1 MLPALLLL
9 PGLLGAALAGPV
21 QGSPECTRGSAAWCR
36 DLQAA
41 ARCGALGHC
50 RSAVWSKPSA
60 RTLPCDVCLDV
71 VAAAGNG
78 ANPNTTDAEVL
89 ALVTKTCEWLP
100 VQDASARCKEMVDA
114 HGPAVL
120 SMLGGPPGSAPP
132 QVCTALTLCR
142 PLQSLPAAT
151 PGPLSEEDTSE
162 LAAPFMANGPLS
174 FHLPP
179 IPEDPVC
186 RDCVGLV
193 ARLQEAVGSNVS
205 ALADAVTREQCR
217 SLGPGLALV
226 CRDYMQRFLGPGDHM
241 LRLVLPEETC
251 ERGGF
256 CEALPGPAEPAA
268 PALGPLSAGR
278 GPEAQMQAGLTCD
291 VCLQVIHELDR
302 WLDSNSTEALISQA
316 LERVC
321 GVMPASIAQQCVT
334 MVDAYSPSLV
344 EFVTRVP
351 PEKVCR
357 AVRLCGGEGG
367 GRRRRRHARPLLG
380 PRATL
385 LPPLLDRDNQGSFCN
400 GCKRLLGVSSRN
412 LERKSTRR
420 GILQAFK
427 GGCRILPLPYM
438 IQCNRFVDEYEPV
451 LFSTL
456 SEVMDPALLC
466 AKVGACHAPRA
477 PLLGTDQCV
486 LGPSFWC
493 ASPEAA
499 QMCDA
504 LEHCQ
509 RFMWKMRPF
518 NSGEPECPPRAAP
531 AP

>member
-9 PGLLGAALAGPV
+9 PSLLGAALAGPV
-21 QGSPECTRGSAAWCR
+21 QGSLECTQGSAAWCR

-100 VQDASARCKEMVDA
+100 SQDSSAKCKEMVDA
-114 HGPAVL
+114 HGSAIL
-120 SMLGGPPGSAPP
+120 SMLGGGPGSAPP
-132 QVCTALTLCR
+132 QVCTALTLCQ
-142 PLQSLPAAT
+142 PLQSLPAT

-162 LAAPFMANGPLS
+162 LVAPFMANGPLS

-186 RDCVGLV
+186 QDCIRLV
-193 ARLQEAVGSNVS
+193 TRLQDEVGSNVS
-205 ALADAVTREQCR
+205 ALADVVTREQCK
-217 SLGPGLALV
+217 SLGPDLALI
-226 CRDYMQRFLGPGDHM
+226 CRDYILRFLGPGEHM
-241 LRLVLPEETC
+241 LKLVLPEETC
-251 ERGGF
+251 EKGGF
-256 CEALPGPAEPAA
+256 CEELQAPAELVVPPLEPLPAGKRME
-268 PALGPLSAGR
+268 L
-278 GPEAQMQAGLTCD
+278 QMQAGLTCE
-291 VCLQVIHELDR
+291 VCLQVIQELDQ
-302 WLDSNSTEALISQA
+302 WLDSNSTEVLISQA

-321 GVMPASIAQQCVT
+321 SVMPASIVQQCVT

-344 EFVTRVP
+344 QFVTRVP
-351 PEKVCR
+351 PEKVCT
-357 AVRLCGGEGG
+357 AIRLCGGGG
-367 GRRRRRHARPLLG
+367 GRRRRARAIHG

-412 LERKSTRR
+412 LERKSTKR

-451 LFSTL
+451 LFATL
-456 SEVMDPALLC
+456 SEMMDPAALC

-509 RFMWKMRPF
+509 RFIWKVMPF
-518 NSGEPECPPRAAP
+518 NTGEPECPPRGP
-531 AP
+531 SSP